1 VKRAIALLGALIAL
15 AGCGS
20 SDEPAETE
28 SAVGGGAF
36 PAKVEHKFGVT
47 TVPAKPKRIVVVGLT
62 EQDVVLE
69 LGFKPSAT
77 TEWYGEQPY
86 AVWPW
91 AREALGDAKPTVLH
105 TDDGFEFE
113 KIAALQPDLIIGV
126 NAGITR
132 EDYDKLSQLAPT
144 VASPEGG
151 TDYFSPWDRQV
162 ELIAAALGK
171 PEEGKRLVREVE
183 DAYAQAAE
191 ANPEFHGT
199 TATFA
204 QNGFYSGLLYVYPPG
219 LNTEFLTMLGFE
231 INPKLEPLVERDGEQ
246 VGISPERL
254 DVIDTDV
261 ILFATEK
268 PADIPAF
275 EKVPTF
281 GKLRAVAENRSVY
294 TDGTLAG
301 AIYFMTPL
309 SLRYVLQH
317 LPDQLAD
324 AVAGKAARRIVST
337 SGG

>member
-1 VKRAIALLGALIAL
+1 VRRATALLAAVAVL

-28 SAVGGGAF
+28 AAAGGGAF

-69 LGFKPSAT
+69 LGFKPIAT

-126 NAGITR
+126 NAGIKR
-132 EDYDKLSQLAPT
+132 EDYDKLSRLAPT
-144 VASPEGG
+144 VASPKGS

-171 PEEGKRLVREVE
+171 PDEGKQLVREVE
-183 DAYAQAAE
+183 DAYAAAAE
-191 ANPEFHGT
+191 AHPEFRAT

-231 INPKLEPLVERDGEQ
+231 INPKLEPLVEREGEQ

-268 PADIPAF
+268 ASDVAAL

-309 SLRYVLQH
+309 SLKYVLER
-317 LPDQLAD
+317 LPEQLAD
-324 AVAGKAARRIVST
+324 AVAGKAPRRVVDSK
-337 SGG
+337 